1 MIRSNALI
9 ALVVALGA
17 SACRGDERLSA
28 ASAVE
33 NVPLCYEW
41 WATVASASL
50 ASSIASGYRSCLD
63 SPAEAYDVGLQNLWD
78 QCASEGN
85 QEDCYDRG
93 HVELYVEPE
102 SDDPSGPQDVR
113 DTIAQF
119 GYEATYARY
128 VGGVNA
134 VLAYLDSGNVRATD
148 VEYSLMMMNG
158 YTAALENLAE
168 ENVSAQLRQLVD
180 TARAT
185 TERVTEMGEAVRGE
199 EHARLVWRRVQIRQA
214 RKVINDYTTA
224 IDTERA
230 GFAALANDYRG
241 FHDNEPATAA
251 AIEELVEQ
259 ANTSELNQIGRLQ
272 VEVMNLVVQEN
283 AAPQEVIMRAQ
294 RLAGFLDSKQEEL
307 ERAVAPYREF
317 MEEEGMTVPDLTS
330 QTISDLER
338 MIGYL
343 EGRQQRFNAA
353 GTKVLRQLRARREAL
368 VLLAMEAA
376 TRQTIADS
384 ARARA
389 AADYLQTAT
398 ARVASI
404 WAAQPTVG
412 GVELLAARYDGVL
425 SLLQVNALCTSEDR
439 PPWMADGC
447 GIFDRERSRAQL
459 YLSSSLRLK
468 LLSDENRLRNAGG
481 NPAMLDAMRA
491 AVDRR
496 DLAAAVFIHD
506 EVAQSV
512 EAG

>member
-1 MIRSNALI
+1 MIRSSLLVAI
-9 ALVVALGA
+9 ASLGA
-17 SACRGDERLSA
+17 IACRGDKHSST

-41 WATVASASL
+41 WATVPSSSL
-50 ASSIASGYRSCLD
+50 VPSIAVGYPSCLD
-63 SPAEAYDVGLQNLWD
+63 SPAEAYDVALDYLWD
-78 QCASEGN
+78 GCASEGN
-85 QEDCYDRG
+85 QQDCYDSG
-93 HVELYVEPE
+93 DVALYVEPE
-102 SDDPSGPQDVR
+102 SGDSSGPQDVR

-128 VGGVNA
+128 IGGVNN
-134 VLAYLDSGNVRATD
+134 VRTYLDSGDVRATD
-148 VEYSLMMMNG
+148 VEESLEMMNG
-158 YTAALENLAE
+158 YSEGLLNLAE
-168 ENVSAQLRQLVD
+168 ENVSAELRGLVD

-185 TERVTEMGEAVRGE
+185 TERVREMGEAARGE
-199 EHARLVWRRVQIRQA
+199 EHARLVWRRVQIARA
-214 RKVINDYTTA
+214 RKVIADYKTA
-224 IDTERA
+224 IDAERA
-230 GFAALANDYRG
+230 GFTVLANDYRG
-241 FHDNEPATAA
+241 FHASEPATAA
-251 AIEELVEQ
+251 AIEALVEQ
-259 ANTSELNQIGRLQ
+259 ANTSELSQIGGLQ
-272 VEVMNLVVQEN
+272 VEVMNLVIQEN

-294 RLAGFLDSKQEEL
+294 RLAGFLDSKQAEL

-338 MIGYL
+338 MVGYL

-368 VLLAMEAA
+368 ALLAMEAA

-398 ARVASI
+398 TRVAAI
-404 WAAQPTVG
+404 WAAQPRAG
-412 GVELLAARYDGVL
+412 GVELLAARYEGVL
-425 SLLQVNALCTSEDR
+425 SLLQVDALCSSEDR

-447 GIFDRERSRAQL
+447 GVFERERSKAQL

-468 LLSDENRLRNAGG
+468 LLADENRLRNAGG
-481 NPAMLDAMRA
+481 NPNMLNAMRA
-491 AVDRR
+491 AVNSGNF
-496 DLAAAVFIHD
+496 AVAVFIHD
-506 EVAQSV
+506 EVAQAV